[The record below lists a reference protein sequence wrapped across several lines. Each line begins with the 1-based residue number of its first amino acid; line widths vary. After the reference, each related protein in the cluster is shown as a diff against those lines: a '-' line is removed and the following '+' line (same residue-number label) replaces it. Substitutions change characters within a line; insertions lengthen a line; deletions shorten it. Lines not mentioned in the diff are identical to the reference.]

1 MSAPIDDRP
10 APAPGAANEGAP
22 VNADLEHP
30 LVITV
35 EATGPEAVLA
45 LTGELDPHTA
55 PLLQEQID
63 AVRSAA
69 GAARPTTVVLEL
81 SGLTFI
87 DSSGLRVVISTQ
99 RSLAADGG
107 QLVLRGPSET
117 ARRLLEITGLVDH
130 ITVEP

>member
-10 APAPGAANEGAP
+10 ARPGAAPEGDP

-30 LVITV
+30 LTITL
-35 EATGPEAVLA
+35 EASGPETVLA

-63 AVRSAA
+63 AVRSSA
-69 GAARPTTVVLEL
+69 GATTVVLEL

-99 RSLAADGG
+99 KALAADGG
-107 QLVLRGPSET
+107 RLVLRGPSET

-130 ITVEP
+130 IAVEP

>member
-1 MSAPIDDRP
+1 M
-10 APAPGAANEGAP
+10 
-22 VNADLEHP
+22 NADLEHP

-35 EATGPEAVLA
+35 EATGPETVLV

-63 AVRSAA
+63 AVRAPA
-69 GAARPTTVVLEL
+69 GDTVPTTVVLEL

-87 DSSGLRVVISTQ
+87 DSSGLRVVISAQ
-99 RSLAADGG
+99 KALDAAGG
-107 QLVLRGPSET
+107 RLVLRRPSET

-130 ITVEP
+130 IAVEP

>member
-10 APAPGAANEGAP
+10 APPPGSAPEEGTP

-35 EATGPEAVLA
+35 EATGPETVLV

-63 AVRSAA
+63 AVRAPAGTPSPPRWCSSCPASPSSTRRGCAWSSTQKALDAA
-69 GAARPTTVVLEL
+69 GGR
-81 SGLTFI
+81 
-87 DSSGLRVVISTQ
+87 
-99 RSLAADGG
+99 
-107 QLVLRGPSET
+107 LVLRRPSET

-130 ITVEP
+130 IAVEP